1 MISFDN
7 QTIFAINNTLH

>member
-7 QTIFAINNTLH
+7 ELAI